1 MVDMREKEI
10 EQLLRRAVLK
20 RGGLCL
26 KFISPGW
33 SGAPDR
39 LVLLPEG
46 RMGFIEVKAP
56 GKKPRP
62 LQAARMRILRG
73 LGFYAGALDDMN
85 RIEEMLDD
93 IGRSGNVWKRES
105 P

>member
-1 MVDMREKEI
+1 MVAMREKEI
-10 EQLLRRAVLK
+10 EQSLRRAVLK

-46 RMGFIEVKAP
+46 RLGFIEVKAP

-62 LQAARMRILRG
+62 LQMAVIANLAHID
-73 LGFYAGALDDMN
+73 FETWVIDSPAEVKKFINHYVK
-85 RIEEMLDD
+85 
-93 IGRSGNVWKRES
+93 IGYLT
-105 P
+105 

>member
-1 MVDMREKEI
+1 MRDKEV
-10 EQLLRRAVLK
+10 EQSLRSAVLQ

-46 RMGFIEVKAP
+46 RLGFIEVKAP

-62 LQAARMRILRG
+62 LQRARHKQLRHF
-73 LGFYAGALDDMN
+73 GFRVYVIDSEEQISEML
-85 RIEEMLDD
+85 EEMGG
-93 IGRSGNVWKRES
+93 GRG
-105 P
+105 